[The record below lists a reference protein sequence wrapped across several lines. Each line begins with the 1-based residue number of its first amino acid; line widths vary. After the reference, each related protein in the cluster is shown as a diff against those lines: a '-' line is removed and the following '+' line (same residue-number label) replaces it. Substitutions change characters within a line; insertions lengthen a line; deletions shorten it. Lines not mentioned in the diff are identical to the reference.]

1 MKEKTLIRVS
11 DVMRDNFTIIDRFT
25 SVKDALEKIAETN
38 ARTLVVDKRDE
49 NDEYGIILL
58 SDIAKKVLAKDRA
71 PDRINSYEIMS
82 KPVISVRPEMDVRY
96 CARLFNNFG
105 ISIAPV
111 IKDEKVIG
119 MVGYH
124 ELVLKGLL
132 PNC

>member
-1 MKEKTLIRVS
+1 MKEKIVVRVS

-25 SVKDALEKIAETN
+25 TVKNALDEMAETG
-38 ARTLVVDKRDE
+38 ARTLIVDKRDD

-71 PDRINSYEIMS
+71 PDRINSYEIMT

-119 MVGYH
+119 MVGFH
-124 ELVLKGLL
+124 ELVLKGLR
-132 PNC
+132 PNR

>member
-1 MKEKTLIRVS
+1 MKEKIVVRVS

-25 SVKDALEKIAETN
+25 TVKNALDEMAETD
-38 ARTLVVDKRDE
+38 ARTLIVDKRDD

-71 PDRINSYEIMS
+71 PDRINSYEIMT

-96 CARLFNNFG
+96 CARLFNNLG
-105 ISIAPV
+105 ISVAPV

-124 ELVLKGLL
+124 ELVLKGMALS
-132 PNC
+132 

>member
-1 MKEKTLIRVS
+1 MKERVLVRVS

-25 SVKDALEKIAETN
+25 TVKDALDKMVGTN
-38 ARTLVVDKRDE
+38 VKTLIVDKRDE
-49 NDEYGIILL
+49 NDEYGMILL
-58 SDIAKKVLAKDRA
+58 SDIAKKVLAEDKA
-71 PDRINSYEIMS
+71 PDRINSYEIMA
-82 KPVISVRPEMDVRY
+82 KPVIAVRPEMDVRY
-96 CARLFNNFG
+96 CARLFDSFG

-111 IKDEKVIG
+111 IKDEKIVG

>member
-1 MKEKTLIRVS
+1 MKERILVRVG
-11 DVMRDNFTIIDRFT
+11 DVMRDNFTVIDRFT
-25 SVKDALEKIAETN
+25 TVKDALDKMVETD
-38 ARTLVVDKRDE
+38 AKTLIVDKRDE
-49 NDEYGIILL
+49 NDEYGIVLL
-58 SDIAKKVLAKDRA
+58 SDIAKKVLAKDKA
-71 PDRINSYEIMS
+71 PDRINSYEIMT

-96 CARLFNNFG
+96 CARLFMNLG